1 MTLETLN
8 LNTPN
13 SFPPSNSAFMEATPT
28 LLPTRMARVVV
39 SALVASAR
47 GVIGVA
53 DLQDAPRLD
62 GIRDSEPSFCH
73 RLRRTTV
80 ITEGI

>member
-1 MTLETLN
+1 
-8 LNTPN
+8 
-13 SFPPSNSAFMEATPT
+13 
-28 LLPTRMARVVV
+28 MARVVV